1 VSPQSRPPWG
11 SLALSAAVMLLFLVF
26 QVGLGRAANV
36 AAVDYTQ
43 FYGWVQAGKVAKITL
58 TDREVAGTLKAAE
71 KIEGRDA
78 TAFKTTLPAQEDR
91 DLLPLLRDK
100 QVDIVAADDRQSPL
114 MSLLVSLL
122 PWVLIG
128 GVWWWISRRAA
139 QSLTGAAGGPLSGFM
154 RGRNR
159 RFEPQEEVRVR
170 FDDVAGLQSAKSDLK
185 EVVDFLRAPAKFQK
199 LGGKLPRGVLLV
211 GPPGTG
217 KTLLARA
224 VAGEAGVPFFYVN
237 GSEFIQVFVGVGA
250 SRVRELFEEA
260 KKLAPA
266 IVFIDEIDAVGRARG
281 AGIGGVNDEREQT
294 LNQLLSE
301 MDGFSHTDNVIVLA
315 ATNRPDVLD
324 SALLRPGR
332 FDRHVVVDR
341 PESKAREAIL
351 KVYTRGMPLAP
362 DVILER
368 LAQATAGFSGADLAN
383 LANEAALHAARRNG
397 ENVDARDFAAAMD
410 KIVLGDPRETL
421 LDVDERKR
429 VATHESGHAIVTWFT
444 ENAEPLQRVSI
455 LPRGMALGATQQT
468 PAADRHLA
476 TRSLL
481 EAKLYVLLGGYAAEQ
496 LLLGE
501 VSSGSENDLREAT
514 SIAFNMVAHY
524 GMSEAIGPVFHEQ
537 RTEHAF
543 LGQKLGTDS
552 STSDATTHAI
562 EEETRRV
569 LNQAAEVARA
579 TLSEHRR
586 ELDRLIAALLE
597 HETLE
602 KDAVGAAIADEG
614 GEPLAPQAEARRTD
628 CAAAQEAAEPVRAQ
642 GLALVALGEHGS

>member
-1 VSPQSRPPWG
+1 
-11 SLALSAAVMLLFLVF
+11 
-26 QVGLGRAANV
+26 
-36 AAVDYTQ
+36 
-43 FYGWVQAGKVAKITL
+43 
-58 TDREVAGTLKAAE
+58 
-71 KIEGRDA
+71 
-78 TAFKTTLPAQEDR
+78 
-91 DLLPLLRDK
+91 
-100 QVDIVAADDRQSPL
+100 
-114 MSLLVSLL
+114 
-122 PWVLIG
+122 
-128 GVWWWISRRAA
+128 
-139 QSLTGAAGGPLSGFM
+139 
-154 RGRNR
+154 
-159 RFEPQEEVRVR
+159 
-170 FDDVAGLQSAKSDLK
+170 
-185 EVVDFLRAPAKFQK
+185 
-199 LGGKLPRGVLLV
+199 
-211 GPPGTG
+211 
-217 KTLLARA
+217 
-224 VAGEAGVPFFYVN
+224 
-237 GSEFIQVFVGVGA
+237 
-250 SRVRELFEEA
+250 
-260 KKLAPA
+260 
-266 IVFIDEIDAVGRARG
+266 
-281 AGIGGVNDEREQT
+281 
-294 LNQLLSE
+294 
-301 MDGFSHTDNVIVLA
+301 
-315 ATNRPDVLD
+315 
-324 SALLRPGR
+324 
-332 FDRHVVVDR
+332 
-341 PESKAREAIL
+341 
-351 KVYTRGMPLAP
+351 MPLAP

-524 GMSEAIGPVFHEQ
+524 GMSEAIGPVFHQQ